1 MRHRV
6 KKKVLNTTPAHRKT
20 IVKGLCGQLIEYEKI
35 ETTLAKAKYFQ
46 PYVENLITR
55 AKKIDKKDKV
65 SLFNSVKYLRT
76 KLLTEE
82 AITKL
87 IEEVGP
93 RFAKRNGGYTRVV
106 RIGNRDGDNAPMARI
121 ELVETKAVE
130 KKVAEKEALKKI
142 TKGKSKGVAKKETE
156 KEGAKNEK

>member
-6 KKKVLNTTPAHRKT
+6 KKKVLNTTPAHRKA
-20 IVKGLCGQLIEYEKI
+20 IVKGLSEQLIKHEKI

-55 AKKIDKKDKV
+55 AKKVDKGDKI
-65 SLFNSVKYLRT
+65 SQFNSVKHFRT
-76 KLLTEE
+76 KLLAEE
-82 AITKL
+82 AIKKL
-87 IEEVGP
+87 VEEIGP
-93 RFAKRNGGYTRVV
+93 RFVKRNGGYTKVV
-106 RIGNRDGDNAPMARI
+106 RIGNRDGDNALMARI

-142 TKGKSKGVAKKETE
+142 TKGKSKKVVEKKVTKDE
-156 KEGAKNEK
+156 K